1 MRTVADL
8 RSVSKVL
15 IIDVGFLTVAMPVA
29 EIESTPGP
37 WYLQSELALI
47 QKTRDDCKDLLNDS
61 TSATLDGEDTSNLQD
76 NICNNF

>member
-37 WYLQSELALI
+37 WYLQIKLAPNS
-47 QKTRDDCKDLLNDS
+47 KD
-61 TSATLDGEDTSNLQD
+61 
-76 NICNNF
+76 